1 MRPPLDPEQ
10 ATDQSLL
17 TAFAALTHRMH
28 AARASKSDDS
38 DQLALSLRTQR
49 DLLEEEILH
58 RMSNGHRR
66 QGAAVMG
73 MTPRQL
79 IEALSQFYEDVMDT
93 EILIEDEYGVS
104 QRRSRFIAR
113 DQASAQDTVAV
124 VGALGYSALFLLM
137 SLLTRRPVR
146 VGLIVIAASVASSNR
161 MTCSTMTGGSSS
173 VGGWNV
179 VMSTPW

>member
-58 RMSNGHRR
+58 RMSSP
-66 QGAAVMG
+66 QDSPDEQDITVKSADPKLVIDVKV
-73 MTPRQL
+73 QL
-79 IEALSQFYEDVMDT
+79 SWA
-93 EILIEDEYGVS
+93 
-104 QRRSRFIAR
+104 
-113 DQASAQDTVAV
+113 
-124 VGALGYSALFLLM
+124 
-137 SLLTRRPVR
+137 
-146 VGLIVIAASVASSNR
+146 
-161 MTCSTMTGGSSS
+161 
-173 VGGWNV
+173 
-179 VMSTPW
+179 